1 MTDIQMVVNDNKRR
15 LKSLTERIL
24 LIDADVIYVN
34 SSYDNCI
41 SGIYC
46 KILGASNKIYIVEVW
61 KEYDYINSICSC
73 PDFIIRNCTCKHIY
87 WLGSKKF
94 DCLDPCE
101 WSVENYNSL
110 IREYWLNETDYNI
123 IGRNETCPICLDDID
138 YENDM
143 TICCKY
149 ECYNA
154 VHSVCWSRLY
164 SISGKTN
171 CVICRTDTMPI
182 IADNYLL

>member
-1 MTDIQMVVNDNKRR
+1 MSKLQNCQNDYKRR
-15 LKSLTERIL
+15 LRSLTERIL
-24 LIDADVIYVN
+24 LIDADIIYVN
-34 SSYDNCI
+34 DILI
-41 SGIYC
+41 SGIDC
-46 KILGASNKIYIVEVW
+46 KILGASNKIYIIEVW
-61 KEYDYINSICSC
+61 KEYDTINTMCNC
-73 PDFIIRNCTCKHIY
+73 PDYTIRNNICKHIY

-94 DCLDPCE
+94 DCMDPCE

-110 IREYWLNETDYNI
+110 IAEYWANKIDYS

-138 YENDM
+138 YESET

-182 IADNYLL
+182 ITDNYLLN